1 MLWYTT
7 PLKMAIS
14 ASHPPLGAAMGAATS
29 VDEPEALEPER
40 PLFST
45 PSERERYDFLRY
57 WASRPAK

>member
-1 MLWYTT
+1 MLWYTA

-14 ASHPPLGAAMGAATS
+14 ASQAAAMGAATS

>member
-14 ASHPPLGAAMGAATS
+14 ASQAAAMGAATS

>member
-1 MLWYTT
+1 
-7 PLKMAIS
+7 MAIS
-14 ASHPPLGAAMGAATS
+14 ASQAAAMGAATS